1 MNKKNGTKIAVL
13 GLSALAAACGTTDKT
28 ASPTP
33 DGDGNTSAKVKP
45 ADEATL
51 RKRLKAL
58 TEVRY
63 DTSELMMAMCYS
75 MAAPIQENYIC
86 PVCGDSTMSTSY
98 QNGNVRSIRK
108 VVESIKNLGY
118 DAILDERQ
126 FCQHCSGKK
135 IDYPSLLFKIRF
147 SPDQEYH
154 TEYSNLEDDYRYVLE
169 FLQSSDK
176 KDFVKYVNNNIH
188 TAQKAIESIKK
199 MTGLTVK

>member
-1 MNKKNGTKIAVL
+1 M
-13 GLSALAAACGTTDKT
+13 
-28 ASPTP
+28 
-33 DGDGNTSAKVKP
+33 
-45 ADEATL
+45 
-51 RKRLKAL
+51 
-58 TEVRY
+58 RY

-176 KDFVKYVNNNIH
+176 KEFVKYVNNNIH

-199 MTGLTVK
+199 MTGLNVK